1 MESASFIEKD
11 LILIGVTAVE
21 DKLQEEVPET
31 IQDLLMAGKI
41 KGIKKSIIFRY

>member
-1 MESASFIEKD
+1 MELASLIEKD

-31 IQDLLMAGKI
+31 IQDLLMAGN
-41 KGIKKSIIFRY
+41 IKKILKIFSF